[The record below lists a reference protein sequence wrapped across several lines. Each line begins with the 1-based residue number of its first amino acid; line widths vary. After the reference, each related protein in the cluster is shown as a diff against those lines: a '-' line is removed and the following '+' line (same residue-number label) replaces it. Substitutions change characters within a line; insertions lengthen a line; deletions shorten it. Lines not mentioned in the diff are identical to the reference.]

1 MHTGGSGKGKW
12 CLLAAAERL
21 QGRLYKSQVLGDR
34 VENVSRRKGEFCHTH
49 KTKKQNKQK
58 KNLDKLN
65 FRGLLWGSSMLL

>member
-1 MHTGGSGKGKW
+1 MGGSGKGKW

-34 VENVSRRKGEFCHTH
+34 VENMSRSKGEFCHTH

-58 KNLDKLN
+58 TSRQVELSGLTL
-65 FRGLLWGSSMLL
+65 GLLNVALK